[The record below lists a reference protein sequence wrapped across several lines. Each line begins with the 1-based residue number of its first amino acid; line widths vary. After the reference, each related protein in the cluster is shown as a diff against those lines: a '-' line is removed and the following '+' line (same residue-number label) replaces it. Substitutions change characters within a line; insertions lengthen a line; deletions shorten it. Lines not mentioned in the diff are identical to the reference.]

1 MHGYP
6 LARGRWPR
14 IGRSG
19 ASSEPDST
27 VTPPPDPAKRPAPRL
42 QRPLTTR
49 TTSRPPRTAKR
60 HSAARSEPRSSRS
73 CCAVSAGNTGSR
85 CPALKHRGITFC
97 YGPGRLDVPDPPIC
111 VAAGSAALI
120 RCGAQIG
127 SIWGGGNAGRI
138 KGGAFMLGERM
149 RQARRPDA
157 SRCRSGSVA
166 EYVMSVSAK
175 PRLAGRQPSSAVGC
189 PG

>member
-1 MHGYP
+1 M
-6 LARGRWPR
+6 
-14 IGRSG
+14 
-19 ASSEPDST
+19 
-27 VTPPPDPAKRPAPRL
+27 
-42 QRPLTTR
+42 
-49 TTSRPPRTAKR
+49 
-60 HSAARSEPRSSRS
+60 
-73 CCAVSAGNTGSR
+73 
-85 CPALKHRGITFC
+85 
-97 YGPGRLDVPDPPIC
+97 PIC

-120 RCGAQIG
+120 GCGAQIG

-138 KGGAFMLGERM
+138 KGGAFMPGERM

-157 SRCRSGSVA
+157 SRWRSGSVA